1 MTMETMADRLREI
14 RGSMAEA
21 ERKSGRAAGSVRL
34 CAVSKTFPAEA
45 VAEAMAAGQ
54 MLFGESRVQ
63 EAVAKIAALPAGA
76 EWHFIGHLQ
85 SNKVR
90 KILPLCRL
98 FHAVDSLALAGDFS
112 RIGGELGVTAAVLL
126 QVNVARDGAKFGV
139 DPDDAERVL
148 AAMAVLP
155 RLEVRGL
162 MTIPALS
169 RDGEEARGHFA
180 ALRELRDRLAGS
192 MGVPLPELSM
202 GMSGDFLEAIEEGAT
217 IVRVGSAIFGG
228 R

>member
-1 MTMETMADRLREI
+1 MATMAEKLGEI
-14 RGSMAEA
+14 RGRMQEA
-21 ERKSGRAAGSVRL
+21 ARRSGREAGSVRL

-45 VAEAMAAGQ
+45 VVAAMEAGQ

-63 EAVAKIAALPAGA
+63 EAVAKIGAVPTGA

-98 FHAVDSLALAGDFS
+98 FHAVDSLELAGDFS
-112 RIGGELGVTAAVLL
+112 RIARELGISAGILL
-126 QVNVARDGAKFGV
+126 QVNVARDAAKFGV
-139 DPDDAERVL
+139 LPEEAERVL
-148 AAMAVLP
+148 AAMVALP
-155 RLEVRGL
+155 SLEVRGL

-169 RDGEEARGHFA
+169 RDGEEARVHFA
-180 ALRELRDRLAGS
+180 ALRELRDRLRAS
-192 MGVPLPELSM
+192 VGVPLSELSM
-202 GMSGDFLEAIEEGAT
+202 GMSGDFEEAIEEGAT
-217 IVRVGSAIFGG
+217 LVRVGSAIFGD